1 MKTRLSTAAVALAIV
16 AGVASAA
23 YAHHSLTVEF
33 DITKTVTISGVITEM
48 KWSNPHAWLYVD
60 VKDDKTGQVQ
70 NWAVEFGSPNSLYR
84 RGWRQTDLPP
94 KAVITVSG
102 YPSRDNSRT
111 ISSTDVKLPDGR
123 TLFGGTP
130 LDGTNR

>member
-1 MKTRLSTAAVALAIV
+1 
-16 AGVASAA
+16 
-23 YAHHSLTVEF
+23 
-33 DITKTVTISGVITEM
+33 M
-48 KWSNPHAWLYVD
+48 KWTNPHAWLYID
-60 VKDDKTGQVQ
+60 VKDEKGEVR
-70 NWAVEFGSPNSLYR
+70 NWAVEFASPNSLYR

-94 KAVITVSG
+94 KSTISVTG

-130 LDGTNR
+130 ADGSNR

>member
-1 MKTRLSTAAVALAIV
+1 MRTRWSMAGLALAIV
-16 AGVASAA
+16 GSLASMVS
-23 YAHHSLTVEF
+23 AHHSLTVEF
-33 DITKTVTISGVITEM
+33 DITRTVTLTGTITEM
-48 KWSNPHAWLYVD
+48 KWTNPHAWLYVD
-60 VKDDKTGQVQ
+60 VKDDKGEVR
-70 NWAVEFGSPNSLYR
+70 NWAIEFGSPNALYR

-94 KAVITVSG
+94 RGAVTVTG

-130 LDGTNR
+130 TEGRQ